1 MNLTKCTN
9 GHFYDPEK
17 YSSCP
22 HCGNGLPASEMKIT
36 SSMADA
42 QKLDNTV
49 SVIDMDELSD
59 RTHSLQNQSAEHT
72 VPLDSAKNGS
82 EKNVSDNVVGFVP
95 SDYNQVNPNYDE
107 QKTVSYYDKAIG
119 SEPVVGWLVCTQGNN
134 FGQDFKLKSGGNF
147 IGRGRE
153 MDISL
158 SGDPSV
164 SRKKHAIVVY
174 EPKNNMFLM
183 QPGESRELS
192 YLNGQVVLST
202 TQLSAYDVIQVGST
216 KLMFIPFCSDKFKW
230 DDVQNESEDNK

>member
-1 MNLTKCTN
+1 MNLTKCAN

-17 YSSCP
+17 YASCP
-22 HCGNGLPASEMKIT
+22 YCGNGQPANEMKVT
-36 SSMADA
+36 ASMGEA
-42 QKLDNTV
+42 QRLDNTV
-49 SVIDMDELSD
+49 SVVDMGELSNGA
-59 RTHSLQNQSAEHT
+59 QNGGNSNT
-72 VPLDSAKNGS
+72 VSIDSMKRGGNNTPTGGTKNTVTDEPS
-82 EKNVSDNVVGFVP
+82 VVM
-95 SDYNQVNPNYDE
+95 PNDE
-107 QKTVSYYDKAIG
+107 QKTVSYFDRAIG
-119 SEPVVGWLVCTQGNN
+119 SEPVVGWLVCTEGNN
-134 FGQDFKLKSGGNF
+134 FGEDFKLKSGGNF

-183 QPGESRELS
+183 QPGESRELT

-216 KLMFIPFCSDKFKW
+216 KLMFVPCCSDKFKW
-230 DDVQNESEDNK
+230 DDVQKESEDKK

>member
-1 MNLTKCTN
+1 MNLTKCAN

-17 YSSCP
+17 YASCP
-22 HCGNGLPASEMKIT
+22 YCGNGQPASEMKVT
-36 SSMADA
+36 ASMGEA
-42 QKLDNTV
+42 QRLDNTV
-49 SVIDMDELSD
+49 SVVDMGELSGQAPSNGGNGNTVSIETIKKGGD
-59 RTHSLQNQSAEHT
+59 KNQTSGTNNTVVEH
-72 VPLDSAKNGS
+72 P
-82 EKNVSDNVVGFVP
+82 NVVIQ
-95 SDYNQVNPNYDE
+95 NDE
-107 QKTVSYYDKAIG
+107 QKTVSYFDKAIG
-119 SEPVVGWLVCTQGNN
+119 SEPVVGWLVCTEGNN
-134 FGQDFKLKSGGNF
+134 FGEDFKLKSGGNF

-164 SRKKHAIVVY
+164 SRNKHAIVVY

-216 KLMFIPFCSDKFKW
+216 KLMFVPCCSDKFKW
-230 DDVQNESEDNK
+230 DDVQKESEDKN